1 MKKTCETCKHY
12 EPHYVKCSCS
22 KGSCSNHY
30 YISGAGHCAYP
41 RLKLRWGRTAA
52 CPNYEEKP
60 ES

>member
-1 MKKTCETCKHY
+1 MKKNCETCKHY

-22 KGSCSNHY
+22 DHY